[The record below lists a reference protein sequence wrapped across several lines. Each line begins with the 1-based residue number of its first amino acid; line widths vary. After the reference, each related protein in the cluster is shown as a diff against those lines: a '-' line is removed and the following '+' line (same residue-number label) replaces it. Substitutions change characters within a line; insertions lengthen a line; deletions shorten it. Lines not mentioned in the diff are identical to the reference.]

1 MKMKNFK
8 TSLVGLF
15 LAVLTVMQPF
25 AENGDFN
32 LKRDAYKFT
41 IAVALAVFGF
51 LAKDFDKT
59 GV

>member
-1 MKMKNFK
+1 MKNLK
-8 TSLVGLF
+8 TTITGLF
-15 LAVLTVMQPF
+15 LAVLTVIQPF

-32 LKRDAYKFT
+32 FKRDAFKFM
-41 IAVALAVFGF
+41 IAVGLAVLGF